1 MIDMSRIGKQ
11 PVVIPAKTKV
21 EVKGQTVHVEGPK
34 GKLEWTVPSP
44 IQVEVKDGKVL
55 VTTTQMDRTGKSR
68 WGLSRAL
75 IANMVKGVNE
85 GYSKQLLVEGVGFRA
100 AVKGANLELLLGYS
114 HPVLFEIPKNIK
126 LTVTDTADKK
136 PLITVEGCDKH
147 LVGETAAR
155 IRRFYKPEPYKGK
168 GIRYLG
174 EQVRR
179 KAGKTVT
186 GAGG

>member
-1 MIDMSRIGKQ
+1 MSRIGKQ
-11 PVVIPAKTKV
+11 PIEIPAKTKV
-21 EVKGQTVHVEGPK
+21 EVRGQAIRIEGPK
-34 GKLEWTVPSP
+34 GALEWTVPPP
-44 IQVEVKDGKVL
+44 IKVEVKDGKVVAGTAQL
-55 VTTTQMDRTGKSR
+55 DRTGKSR

-100 AVKGANLELLLGYS
+100 AVKGANLEMLLGYS
-114 HPVLFEIPKNIK
+114 HPVVFEIPKTIK
-126 LTVTDTADKK
+126 ITVADTADRK
-136 PLITVEGCDKH
+136 PMITIEGCDKQ

-155 IRRFYKPEPYKGK
+155 LRRFYKPEPYKGK
-168 GIRYLG
+168 GVRYLG

-186 GAGG
+186 GAGS

>member
-1 MIDMSRIGKQ
+1 MSRVGKK
-11 PVVIPAKTKV
+11 PIEIPAKTKV
-21 EVKGQTVHVEGPK
+21 EVKGQIISVEGPK

-44 IQVEVKDGKVL
+44 IKVEVKDSKVL
-55 VTTTQMDRTGKSR
+55 ASTAQLDRTGKSR

-85 GYSKQLLVEGVGFRA
+85 GYSKQLIVEGVGFRA
-100 AVKGANLELLLGYS
+100 AIKGPNIELLIGYS
-114 HPVLFEIPKNIK
+114 HPIVFEIPKTIK
-126 LTVTDTADKK
+126 ITVVETADKK
-136 PLITVEGCDKH
+136 PLITIEGCDKH

-155 IRRFYKPEPYKGK
+155 LRRFYKPEPYKGK
-168 GIRYLG
+168 GIRYFG

-186 GAGG
+186 GAGAG